1 MLHLSNTIDFELAKL
16 LNNRIYADMRDDRYA
31 AEDVIVSWDNYSGSK
46 KYKEGEF
53 IEGCYPIYIHG
64 KNYYAPTYAEVID
77 WLFDKGII
85 IEFTPCVSQALE
97 GNIAYY
103 YQVWKMTDDK
113 GAAKVILRT
122 EDITL
127 IKSFQLTMKEIITK
141 LIEMNLI

>member
-1 MLHLSNTIDFELAKL
+1 MLHLSETIDFVLAKL

-31 AEDVIVSWDNYSGSK
+31 AEDVTVTWDNYSGSK
-46 KYKEGEF
+46 KYKEGEY
-53 IEGCYPIYIHG
+53 IDSGDYIHG
-64 KNYYAPTYAEVID
+64 KNYFAPTYAEVID

-113 GAAKVILRT
+113 EAAKVILKT
-122 EDITL
+122 EDITT
-127 IKSFQLTMKEIITK
+127 ICSFKNAMKEIVTK
-141 LIEMNLI
+141 LIEMKVI